1 MHAIVKRVLF
11 PQIPIFLPHFVLL
24 CMYTI
29 LWSFDRVYAIE
40 KFVLTLIDM
49 CRKTR
54 QHHETNLTSLRR
66 LRSGSKVIKK
76 LIYMHQFNLSLQFHL
91 LNIPQMFYFLRNFFF
106 HRKKRAV
113 PQSRKGLLLFIF
125 CLKIESNLFFLIFS
139 FYFFF
144 LKDQ

>member
-66 LRSGSKVIKK
+66 LLSGSKVIK
-76 LIYMHQFNLSLQFHL
+76 N
-91 LNIPQMFYFLRNFFF
+91 
-106 HRKKRAV
+106 
-113 PQSRKGLLLFIF
+113 
-125 CLKIESNLFFLIFS
+125 
-139 FYFFF
+139 
-144 LKDQ
+144 

>member
-76 LIYMHQFNLSLQFHL
+76 LIYMHQFNLSLRFHL
-91 LNIPQMFYFLRNFFF
+91 LNIPQMFYFLRNFFPP
-106 HRKKRAV
+106 KKKSSTAV
-113 PQSRKGLLLFIF
+113 AKGSLAF
-125 CLKIESNLFFLIFS
+125 LFFV
-139 FYFFF
+139 
-144 LKDQ
+144 

>member
-29 LWSFDRVYAIE
+29 LWSFDRVNAIE
-40 KFVLTLIDM
+40 KFVLTLIAM

-66 LRSGSKVIKK
+66 LRSGSKVIKNLFTCIS
-76 LIYMHQFNLSLQFHL
+76 LICPFDFISWIYPRCFTSCV
-91 LNIPQMFYFLRNFFF
+91 FFF
-106 HRKKRAV
+106 PPKKRAV
-113 PQSRKGLLLFIF
+113 PQSREGLLLFIF

-144 LKDQ
+144 

>member
-76 LIYMHQFNLSLQFHL
+76 LIYMHQFNLSLRFHL
-91 LNIPQMFYFLRNFFF
+91 LNIPQMFYFLRIFF
-106 HRKKRAV
+106 HRKKKSSTAV
-113 PQSRKGLLLFIF
+113 AKGSLA
-125 CLKIESNLFFLIFS
+125 
-139 FYFFF
+139 FYF
-144 LKDQ
+144 LSED

>member
-11 PQIPIFLPHFVLL
+11 PRIPIFLPHFVLL

-54 QHHETNLTSLRR
+54 QHHETNLNSLRR
-66 LRSGSKVIKK
+66 LRSGSKVIKNQFTCTCIS
-76 LIYMHQFNLSLQFHL
+76 LICPFDFISWIYPRCFTSCV
-91 LNIPQMFYFLRNFFF
+91 IFFSTE
-106 HRKKRAV
+106 KKRAV

-125 CLKIESNLFFLIFS
+125 VWRLKVIYFFLNFLVLFFF
-139 FYFFF
+139 
-144 LKDQ
+144 

>member
-29 LWSFDRVYAIE
+29 LWSFDRVNAIE

-49 CRKTR
+49 CRQTR

-76 LIYMHQFNLSLQFHL
+76 LIYMHQFNLSLRIHL
-91 LNIPQMFYFLRNFFF
+91 LNIPQMFYFLRIFFPP
-106 HRKKRAV
+106 KKKSSTAV
-113 PQSRKGLLLFIF
+113 AKRSLA
-125 CLKIESNLFFLIFS
+125 
-139 FYFFF
+139 FYF
-144 LKDQ
+144 LSED